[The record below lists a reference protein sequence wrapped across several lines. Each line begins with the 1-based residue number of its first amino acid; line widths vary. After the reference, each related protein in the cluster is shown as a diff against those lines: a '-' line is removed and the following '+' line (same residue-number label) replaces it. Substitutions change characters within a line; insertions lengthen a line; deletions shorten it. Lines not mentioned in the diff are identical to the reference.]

1 MRRAAAWAALL
12 VLVVSG
18 CSGDEAP
25 SNGAEEDAS
34 GEQAPSSG
42 DGGGAAEGED
52 ATART
57 DAGDERAADVDAVAD
72 SGADSGNGCFLDTVG
87 VFGECMTTSACAA
100 LGKHT
105 STPGYCPGSAS
116 VECCTLTPS
125 VADDPP
131 VPAGW
136 KLMKD
141 SAVTP
146 DMTAW
151 AVSILHD
158 PVTYPM
164 FSTTTR
170 TFGPLDVLARV
181 EWHPPDFQ
189 NGVVHRGVTLYQPA

>member
-57 DAGDERAADVDAVAD
+57 DAGAD

-116 VECCTLTPS
+116 V
-125 VADDPP
+125 
-131 VPAGW
+131 
-136 KLMKD
+136 
-141 SAVTP
+141 
-146 DMTAW
+146 
-151 AVSILHD
+151 
-158 PVTYPM
+158 
-164 FSTTTR
+164 
-170 TFGPLDVLARV
+170 
-181 EWHPPDFQ
+181 
-189 NGVVHRGVTLYQPA
+189 